1 MIIMCVAVV
10 LFIIIIFLSTFI
22 SHTKF
27 AYAIR
32 IAAIA
37 SEKRMNHNKKKNAA
51 STTNANRLQHVDMYR
66 Y

>member
-1 MIIMCVAVV
+1 MCVAVV

-37 SEKRMNHNKKKNAA
+37 SEKRMNHNKKKMQPAPQMQTVYN
-51 STTNANRLQHVDMYR
+51 M
-66 Y
+66 